1 MTTQQNRMEPHE
13 TEQKEKERNK
23 TEQNKTEENKMER
36 KRTEPM
42 KDNGTPRLVHPTLWS
57 IPFSFLHPKAKF
69 WASNCANAKNEK
81 LQGKDGK
88 ICT

>member
-42 KDNGTPRLVHPTLWS
+42 KDNRKPHSPNLVEYTFQFFTSQSQILSQQLCKCQKW
-57 IPFSFLHPKAKF
+57 KA
-69 WASNCANAKNEK
+69 A
-81 LQGKDGK
+81 G
-88 ICT
+88 